1 MEKDNKLSWDRRKI
15 GVEMMPLVR
24 KMVEYAVRNVGY
36 KINAIWQD
44 QITLST
50 IESNYAYSWKTL
62 SMNDVIYDLIPNS
75 LGVDYMILRLG
86 DIDNTIDKLYKI
98 YKELTILEEIEED
111 VPADCLVTHIYG
123 TDIDKISN
131 YD

>member
-111 VPADCLVTHIYG
+111 VPADCLVTDIYG